1 MKSALVV
8 ICLASSLVPF
18 MGSALN
24 LALPYINRE
33 LGLDVIT
40 SGWIPAAY
48 MLSTAVF
55 QVPLARVADMIGRRR
70 MFIWGVAVFTLFSL
84 CSAIARS
91 GVELIVYRFL
101 SGTGSAMMFGT
112 SMAML
117 TSLIPPNR
125 RGWALGINT
134 SAVYASLALGPLLG
148 GLLTQYLGWRSIFW
162 TAAVMGVV
170 VIGGTVA
177 VIKEEWKD
185 DRGDRFDALGAGL
198 YMLGMMLLIYG
209 FSRMPS
215 AASFVMAGGGALVLF
230 VFGRYELGVKGPVF
244 NVREVLS
251 NRVFRLSTLAALVNY
266 AATFAV
272 SFMLSLY
279 LQDVR
284 GLSPRDAGLVLIS
297 QSVVMA
303 VTALASGRLSD
314 KLPAA
319 RLATLGM
326 AIVALGLA
334 CLCFVSASTPFVV
347 IAAMLALLGLG
358 FGLFSS
364 PNTNVIMS
372 SVEKAHYSM
381 ASATAGTMRLTGQ
394 ALSMGIALMA
404 VSMRVGNVQ
413 LSPDVHGEL
422 LYGMRLVF
430 IICTSLCFGGIY
442 MSAARSR

>member
-1 MKSALVV
+1 
-8 ICLASSLVPF
+8 
-18 MGSALN
+18 
-24 LALPYINRE
+24 
-33 LGLDVIT
+33 
-40 SGWIPAAY
+40 

-55 QVPLARVADMIGRRR
+55 QVPLAKVADMIGRRKT
-70 MFIWGVAVFTLFSL
+70 FIWGVAAFTLFSL
-84 CSAIARS
+84 CSAIAGS
-91 GVELIVYRFL
+91 GVELIAYRFL
-101 SGTGSAMMFGT
+101 SGMGSAMMFGT

-117 TSLIPPNR
+117 TALTPPNR

-134 SAVYASLALGPLLG
+134 SVVYASLALGPLLG

-162 TAAVMGVV
+162 TAGAMGAA
-170 VIGGTVA
+170 VIGGALVA
-177 VIKEEWKD
+177 IKEEWKD
-185 DRGDRFDALGAGL
+185 SAGTRFDALGATL
-198 YMLGMMLLIYG
+198 YMLGMLLLIYG

-215 AASFVMAGGGALVLF
+215 APSFAMALGGAAILYA
-230 VFGRYELGVKGPVF
+230 FGRYELKVATPVF
-244 NVREVLS
+244 NVREFLS

-284 GLSPRDAGLVLIS
+284 KLSPRDAGLVLIS

-314 KLPAA
+314 KLPPA
-319 RLATLGM
+319 RLATIGM
-326 AIVALGLA
+326 AIVSAGLA
-334 CLCFVSASTPFVV
+334 SLCFISTDTSFAL
-347 IAAMLALLGLG
+347 IAAMLAVLGLG

-372 SVEKAHYSM
+372 SVTKAHYSM
-381 ASATAGTMRLTGQ
+381 ASAAAGTMRLTGQ

-404 VSMRVGNVQ
+404 VSMRIGNVQ
-413 LSPDVHGEL
+413 LSPGVHGEL

-430 IICTSLCFGGIY
+430 AISAALCAGGIY
-442 MSAARSR
+442 MSAVRSR